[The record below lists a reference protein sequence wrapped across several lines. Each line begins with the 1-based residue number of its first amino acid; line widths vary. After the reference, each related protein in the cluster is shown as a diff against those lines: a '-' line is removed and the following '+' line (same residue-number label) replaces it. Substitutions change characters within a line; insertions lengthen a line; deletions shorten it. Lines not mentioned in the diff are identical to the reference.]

1 MSTAQQETAATPAS
15 SPDVQQP
22 HAAASRTAGLLMD
35 LKLDARVRFG
45 KTDLRLKEILK
56 LASGSVV
63 ELDRGPND
71 LVELIVNGRVIARCE
86 VLVVDG
92 CYGMRITE
100 IVKSG
105 DGQAGAMSSDIA
117 NLVKNLA

>member
-1 MSTAQQETAATPAS
+1 
-15 SPDVQQP
+15 
-22 HAAASRTAGLLMD
+22 
-35 LKLDARVRFG
+35 
-45 KTDLRLKEILK
+45 
-56 LASGSVV
+56 
-63 ELDRGPND
+63 
-71 LVELIVNGRVIARCE
+71 VIARGE